1 MSTLYMIFV
10 VATEEK
16 FDFEHQRKSIN
27 DKDGLEATC
36 KAEGVYPQPILDIS
50 VK

>member
-1 MSTLYMIFV
+1 MHIIFV

-16 FDFEHQRKSIN
+16 FDFHYQKKSIDN
-27 DKDGLEATC
+27 KDGLEATC
-36 KAEGVYPQPILDIS
+36 EAKGVYPRAILDIS